1 MGNVMQR
8 VESFFALGTLAAQ
21 DKKRTLEGV
30 ISRMNSDGWR
40 VDQIVPLSF
49 RSNSI
54 YDYKG
59 GDVTSGVIL
68 CSKIV
73 E

>member
-1 MGNVMQR
+1 
-8 VESFFALGTLAAQ
+8 
-21 DKKRTLEGV
+21 
-30 ISRMNSDGWR
+30 MNSDGWR